1 MERNPQQL
9 MLRMNVLE
17 YWTNKYKVTLPYID
31 LLLDHTEFS
40 GMYKT
45 VTTGTAWLEFS
56 GPQLLCEASL

>member
-1 MERNPQQL
+1 
-9 MLRMNVLE
+9 MNVLE
-17 YWTNKYKVTLPYID
+17 YWTNKHKVTLPYID